1 MSLRSRLFHLE
12 SERSQNLQA
21 STSSPEEIKIGKEG
35 DLGDK
40 NILRLDVP
48 VQYVEAMDVLHS
60 ENNLK
65 SFIVLILLRA
75 TTWRKKK
82 KISSS

>member
-1 MSLRSRLFHLE
+1 M
-12 SERSQNLQA
+12 
-21 STSSPEEIKIGKEG
+21 GKEG

-65 SFIVLILLRA
+65 SFIVLILLSA

-82 KISSS
+82 KMSSS